1 MRAGLGEGVIACSR
15 GGRHLFWFRGV
26 CATAASSRCLAGRSD
41 RGRPPLFPW
50 NRGDGGRP
58 QRVSSEARPA
68 RPSHTFRVP
77 ARRDIARAREAGQEA
92 VPQGDTAGDG
102 HCCATGVDDQKPA
115 RPAAAVV
122 AFHSDFGAAT
132 RPQGLR
138 RSYLLVSTSRDLK
151 AVSHGL
157 QTPLLAA
164 KDAEKHRYLAQ

>member
-1 MRAGLGEGVIACSR
+1 MPERETAIA
-15 GGRHLFWFRGV
+15 
-26 CATAASSRCLAGRSD
+26 
-41 RGRPPLFPW
+41 
-50 NRGDGGRP
+50 
-58 QRVSSEARPA
+58 ARL
-68 RPSHTFRVP
+68 R
-77 ARRDIARAREAGQEA
+77 
-92 VPQGDTAGDG
+92 
-102 HCCATGVDDQKPA
+102 VDDQKPA

-122 AFHSDFGAAT
+122 GIHSDFGAAT